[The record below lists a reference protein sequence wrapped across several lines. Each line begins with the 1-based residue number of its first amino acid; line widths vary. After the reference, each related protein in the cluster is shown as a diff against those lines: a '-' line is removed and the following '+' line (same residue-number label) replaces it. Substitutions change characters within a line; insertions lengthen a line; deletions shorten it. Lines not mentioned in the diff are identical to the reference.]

1 MVSKHLTRFLS
12 VHVTCILPQLWTL
25 SLIFYRWGM
34 AALRSKV
41 SCTVVMP
48 GPRPSRRVWS
58 GDTYFLWLPF
68 AALVEQPIRGIWS
81 GEKGEEGTLK
91 TTRAAGC
98 NDLKCA
104 SEDMTNLIC
113 SIFIFSFVFFWGEG
127 WGLHEP
133 EWGYASSP
141 CARGLEAVNLSHH
154 FQRGNGGIHCGI
166 QVMGSQEEVGKL
178 ETSHGKKPGTQYIG
192 GWYIHSYIDSEIS
205 WRIIL
210 TSWKSLVSKGYSD
223 MMKLKQMFYSALY
236 LLIPV
241 KQKAAGP
248 ARAWAQGVCLENPN
262 SQYTSCITKCL
273 TTKENKGKWTRCS
286 RHKWITQITEHPL

>member
-1 MVSKHLTRFLS
+1 
-12 VHVTCILPQLWTL
+12 
-25 SLIFYRWGM
+25 
-34 AALRSKV
+34 
-41 SCTVVMP
+41 MP

-104 SEDMTNLIC
+104 SEDMTNIIC

-141 CARGLEAVNLSHH
+141 CARGLEALNLSHH
-154 FQRGNGGIHCGI
+154 FQRGFGWWNPGDGQSGRGRKIRNQPWEETWYTIHRWLIYTLVHRLRNQLENHSNLLKIISVKGVLWHDEAEANVLLCSLLINTSKAEGSRTGTC
-166 QVMGSQEEVGKL
+166 MGSRSL
-178 ETSHGKKPGTQYIG
+178 F
-192 GWYIHSYIDSEIS
+192 
-205 WRIIL
+205 R
-210 TSWKSLVSKGYSD
+210 KS
-223 MMKLKQMFYSALY
+223 
-236 LLIPV
+236 
-241 KQKAAGP
+241 
-248 ARAWAQGVCLENPN
+248 
-262 SQYTSCITKCL
+262 
-273 TTKENKGKWTRCS
+273 
-286 RHKWITQITEHPL
+286 